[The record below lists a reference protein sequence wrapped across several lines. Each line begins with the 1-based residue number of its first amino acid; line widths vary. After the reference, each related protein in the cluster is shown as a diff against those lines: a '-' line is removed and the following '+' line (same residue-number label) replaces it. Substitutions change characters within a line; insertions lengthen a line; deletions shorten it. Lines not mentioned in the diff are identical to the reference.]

1 MAKKDKSKI
10 GGVKSTK
17 VTSEVEK
24 TSSVDEAS
32 KVKGVSRVGGVQR
45 SGSIQRAKGTKVM
58 TTAERD
64 KLFRIINEEAEKMFG
79 SSSVIKEKKEIVA
92 TAVKMAVD
100 AGLLDEEGAEEIVG
114 KKKK

>member
-1 MAKKDKSKI
+1 MTKKDRSKI
-10 GGVKSTK
+10 GGIKSTRGS
-17 VTSEVEK
+17 SEVEK
-24 TSSVDEAS
+24 TSSVDESS
-32 KVKGVSRVGGVQR
+32 KVKKVTRVGGISRAGSVQNR
-45 SGSIQRAKGTKVM
+45 KQTKVM

-79 SSSVIKEKKEIVA
+79 SDSVIKEKKEIVA

-114 KKKK
+114 KKK